1 MKTSEL
7 KALIKEEILSLSEN
21 DMFLKSK
28 LDITNSL
35 NDDFFKALDYF
46 SGYYAKDDLGKR
58 FKGLKTSML
67 NLKNDLNKFQKKR

>member
-1 MKTSEL
+1 MKKSEL
-7 KALIKEEILSLSEN
+7 KQLVKEEIISLSEN
-21 DMFLKSK
+21 DIFLKSK
-28 LDITNSL
+28 LDIKNSL

-67 NLKNDLNKFQKKR
+67 NLKNNLDRFQKIR